1 MIHVLRHYL
10 PIRKALLV
18 LSETILLS
26 LVLALGM
33 TSHLWSVSPSLQHK
47 LAELQLSPQDAINLC
62 LMNAVLAAVLTQV
75 TISFNELY
83 DFRISNS
90 FYDRAARFMGSAGS
104 SVLLVT
110 LAVTVA
116 HFWGAGRLLNFPGLP
131 FAQAVVLLSSSL
143 GGAFVG
149 LYLWRNVFHALMRHT
164 SFHQRLIILGSGR
177 MAERMEDE
185 VLRSSEAGYE
195 IVGRMAPDQSEERGE
210 RRQRTDRREERPP
223 TDIDPDAAED
233 AQPRRRAA
241 DRGTG
246 NPWFDAQAGAPSVE
260 AAPRRPQLL
269 ADAEN
274 APQAAATS
282 PDLFELAKSTKATDI
297 VVAYEDRRGRLP
309 IKALLQCRMAGIVVH
324 EAETFF
330 EHLSGKIPAE
340 AMRPSYLIFNQ
351 GFVQHAL
358 PTFAKRVFD
367 ILFAIVVFLLAL
379 PVMLVAAIAV
389 RLDSPGPVLFR
400 QVRTGADGKPFTLCK
415 FRSMRADAEKH
426 SGPVWAQKND
436 PRITKVGNFLRK
448 TRIDELPQLFNV
460 LAGSMSFVGPRPER
474 PSFVE
479 ELSEKIPYYQQRHI
493 VKPGLTGW
501 AQINYP
507 YGNTMEDALQ
517 KLQYDLFYIKYQS
530 FLFDLSIVANTVK
543 TVVLRKGT

>member
-10 PIRKALLV
+10 PLRKALLV
-18 LSETILLS
+18 LSETVLLS
-26 LVLALGM
+26 VVLALGM
-33 TSHLWSVSPSLQHK
+33 TSHLWSVSPTLQYK
-47 LAELQLSPQDAINLC
+47 LAELQLSPQDAINVC
-62 LMNAVLAAVLTQV
+62 LLNAVLAAVLTQV

-104 SVLLVT
+104 AVLLVT
-110 LAVTVA
+110 LAVTLA
-116 HFWGAGRLLNFPGLP
+116 HFWGAGQLLNFPGLP

-149 LYLWRNVFHALMRHT
+149 LYVWRNVFHALMRHT

-185 VLRSSEAGYE
+185 VKRSSEAGYE
-195 IVGRMAPDQSEERGE
+195 IVGHMAPDDSEDRSE
-210 RRQRTDRREERPP
+210 RRRRSDRRSEHAP
-223 TDIDPDAAED
+223 AESEPSES
-233 AQPRRRAA
+233 AGPEPRRRAGDA
-241 DRGTG
+241 GTG
-246 NPWFDAQAGAPSVE
+246 NPWFDAQAGTPSVE
-260 AAPRRPQLL
+260 TAARRPQPVADVRTDAPL
-269 ADAEN
+269 A
-274 APQAAATS
+274 
-282 PDLFELAKSTKATDI
+282 PDLFELAQATKATDI

-309 IKALLQCRMAGIVVH
+309 IKALLRCRMAGIVVH

-358 PTFAKRVFD
+358 PTFAKRAFD

-379 PVMLVAAIAV
+379 PVMLAAAIAV

-415 FRSMRADAEKH
+415 FRSMRADAEKL
-426 SGPVWAQKND
+426 SGPVWAQKDD
-436 PRITKVGNFLRK
+436 PRITKVGSFLRK

-474 PSFVE
+474 PSFVD